1 MTVYLDCNATTP
13 LEPEVRDAVM
23 LYLSEEY
30 GNAGSRTHETGA
42 RAKKAVENA
51 RRSVAAV
58 VEASPD
64 EVIFTSGAT
73 ESDNLAILGLD
84 ANGCGVGK
92 PHIVTTAIEHKAVL
106 EPVDVLE
113 ARGYEVTIITP
124 GTDGQVSS
132 QEVLNAI
139 RDETVLVSVMHA
151 NNETGVLQP
160 IEEIAAGLSPT
171 GWPIFHVDA
180 AQTFGKELSALRSK
194 RIDLISVSG
203 HKLYAPKGIGAL
215 IARKRDGKR
224 PPLRPLTYGGGQE
237 LGLRPGTLPVH
248 LIVGLGKAADIAV
261 RDLENRRQ
269 RCKEIRERAL
279 DALGLLGIQHNGH
292 PDTTQ
297 SHVLNISV
305 PGVDSEAAM
314 LAWKGLVEVSN
325 GSACT
330 STKYEPS
337 HVLQAMGL
345 DEDQVE
351 GAIRISWCHMTPEV
365 DWGELTRHLRTFL

>member
-13 LEPEVRDAVM
+13 LEPEVREAVM

-30 GNAGSRTHETGA
+30 GNAGSRTHEMGA

-58 VEASPD
+58 VDASAD

-73 ESDNLAILGLD
+73 ESNNLAILGLNAD
-84 ANGCGVGK
+84 GSGAET

-106 EPVDVLE
+106 EPVDALK
-113 ARGYEVTIITP
+113 AKGYEVTVIAP
-124 GTDGQVSS
+124 GPDGQVSP
-132 QEVLNAI
+132 EKVLNAV

-160 IEEIAAGLSPT
+160 IEEIAAGLPSA
-171 GWPIFHVDA
+171 GWPILHVDA
-180 AQTFGKELSALRSK
+180 AQTFGKELTALRSK
-194 RIDLISVSG
+194 RIDLMSISG
-203 HKLYAPKGIGAL
+203 HKVYAPKGIGAL

-224 PPLRPLTYGGGQE
+224 SPLRPLTYGGGQE

-248 LIVGLGKAADIAV
+248 LIAGLGMASDIAV
-261 RDLENRRQ
+261 RDLEKRRQ
-269 RCKEIRERAL
+269 RCLEIRERAL
-279 DALGLLGIQHNGH
+279 EALGPLGIQHNGH
-292 PDTTQ
+292 PENTQ
-297 SHVLNISV
+297 PHVLNISV

-330 STKYEPS
+330 SNSYEPS
-337 HVLQAMGL
+337 HVLQAMDL

-351 GAIRISWCHMTPEV
+351 GAIRLSWCHMTPAVE
-365 DWGELTRHLRTFL
+365 WGELTKQLRTFL